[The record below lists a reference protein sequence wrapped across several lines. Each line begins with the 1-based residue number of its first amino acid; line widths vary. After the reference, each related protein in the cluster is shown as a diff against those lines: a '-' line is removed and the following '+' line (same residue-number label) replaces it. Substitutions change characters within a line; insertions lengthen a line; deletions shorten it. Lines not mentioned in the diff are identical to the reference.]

1 MSSHIKNIKFMLQV
15 ILEIWL
21 PYHFES
27 LWAYLRVPN
36 HVHLKRLNI
45 FVISM
50 DACTD
55 LKKPPSS
62 PS

>member
-50 DACTD
+50 DA
-55 LKKPPSS
+55 
-62 PS
+62 